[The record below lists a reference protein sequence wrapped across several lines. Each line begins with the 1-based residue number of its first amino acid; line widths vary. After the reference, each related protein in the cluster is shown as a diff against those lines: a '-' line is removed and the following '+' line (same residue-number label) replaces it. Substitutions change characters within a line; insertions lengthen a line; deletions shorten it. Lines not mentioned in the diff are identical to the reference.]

1 MSASMAELSAGNRQ
15 SASAPLSPTD
25 NSDQPRSQNV
35 TAENSKV
42 TAGSTPSETG
52 ATQRERLQDTPTT
65 GESLAALPTT
75 AESLAQTPSTLDNI
89 LELNHETIPNGLT
102 GSAQG
107 VYAAGRNTTIGN
119 PQLTIRYESTQSA
132 WNGKGG
138 FHPEARAYLDSKGFV
153 VQSGVNPTPP
163 GSVAKAPGRVSQQY
177 TTHNGDLARDAIA
190 DRYRNLADT
199 RVRTEVRFDANLRE
213 VPESA
218 TARPDLPGDRKVD
231 VKVDIDNPADP
242 RFKQTLEIESK
253 ATRVVPSNL
262 NHPQIDHDAARLTRN
277 RALRNAGFALEG
289 VGKIA
294 RPVGLA
300 LDAVD
305 VVSAYRADGNA
316 IGRNTGESLSG
327 LAGGAAGGWG
337 GAVAGA
343 AIGTAILP
351 GVGTVVGGL
360 IGAAAGA
367 WGGDNLG
374 RGAFATISGW
384 FGG

>member
-1 MSASMAELSAGNRQ
+1 MSASMAELSAENRQ

-138 FHPEARAYLDSKGFV
+138 FHPEARAYL
-153 VQSGVNPTPP
+153 
-163 GSVAKAPGRVSQQY
+163 R
-177 TTHNGDLARDAIA
+177 
-190 DRYRNLADT
+190 
-199 RVRTEVRFDANLRE
+199 
-213 VPESA
+213 
-218 TARPDLPGDRKVD
+218 
-231 VKVDIDNPADP
+231 
-242 RFKQTLEIESK
+242 
-253 ATRVVPSNL
+253 
-262 NHPQIDHDAARLTRN
+262 
-277 RALRNAGFALEG
+277 
-289 VGKIA
+289 
-294 RPVGLA
+294 
-300 LDAVD
+300 
-305 VVSAYRADGNA
+305 
-316 IGRNTGESLSG
+316 
-327 LAGGAAGGWG
+327 
-337 GAVAGA
+337 
-343 AIGTAILP
+343 
-351 GVGTVVGGL
+351 
-360 IGAAAGA
+360 
-367 WGGDNLG
+367 
-374 RGAFATISGW
+374 
-384 FGG
+384 